1 MRVFSFPFGKKK
13 VPSPLELRQAQLLE
27 DLTETRRQLAAARCL
42 FQQTSDQDLV
52 AASVYEINLA
62 GPLLLSAPPGQTP

>member
-42 FQQTSDQDLV
+42 FQQAIDQEMV
-52 AASVYEINLA
+52 AA
-62 GPLLLSAPPGQTP
+62 

>member
-27 DLTETRRQLAAARCL
+27 DLTETPRQLAAALCL
-42 FQQTSDQDLV
+42 SNLLF
-52 AASVYEINLA
+52 AAGGAS
-62 GPLLLSAPPGQTP
+62 